1 MNSTLWLFA
10 AIGILV
16 LIVGIQG
23 AINIRTKRAFN
34 AERELVGKGFGEL
47 NAFLIN
53 SYRGNLRAIRRQAE
67 RDIRAAQVKA
77 ISTTLRE
84 VGDLEQATG
93 ISLSGHTLGEKI
105 VPNTESEDWLHDLLN
120 GRADR
125 PRTATDTVRE
135 AARGTGLDIDALL
148 KNGFVPFTM
157 PDGSAALKR
166 STERVFTWS
175 PGEPIPEHFPEE
187 IKTTLRAAQ
196 AHYDAENGESGGGTV
211 DFDAAKM
218 AVEKGVGGVSH
229 PGGSADPMADH
240 EHGSNESFA
249 PERTVP
255 RYPRNVA

>member
-53 SYRGNLRAIRRQAE
+53 SYRGNLRAVRRQAE
-67 RDIRAAQVKA
+67 RDVRAAQVKA

-84 VGDLEQATG
+84 VAELEQATN

-105 VPNTESEDWLHDLLN
+105 VPNTESEDWLHDLLH
-120 GRADR
+120 GRTDR
-125 PRTATDTVRE
+125 PRTATET
-135 AARGTGLDIDALL
+135 ARAHGLDIEALL
-148 KNGFVPFTM
+148 RSGFQPITM
-157 PDGSAALKR
+157 PDGSPALKR
-166 STERVFTWS
+166 TTERTFMWS

-187 IKTTLRAAQ
+187 IKATLRAAQ
-196 AHYDAENGESGGGTV
+196 AHHDAENGGDGTV
-211 DFDAAKM
+211 DFEAAKK
-218 AVEKGVGGVSH
+218 AAEGGEGGMYADGRTPH
-229 PGGSADPMADH
+229 PGGSAEPMADH

-249 PERTVP
+249 PGRTVP